1 MSMLPRLA
9 VLRLALL
16 LPALAGAASV
26 LAQADPAA
34 SYPQQ
39 TVRILVPF
47 APGGGTDTTARLLA
61 QKLGDKW
68 GRQVI
73 VENRPGGNTVI
84 ATQAVAKAAPD
95 GLTLLLA
102 NSTFAINP
110 ILSTSL
116 PYDTWKDFVPI
127 TTVAGGPFL
136 LVVHPS
142 VPADNLKGM
151 LQVLHAAKPGEWNFA
166 TVGGS
171 GIGRIVGELF
181 ALQSGTKLQH
191 VPYKG
196 ASQVTTDLLAGTVKL
211 TIDPPNTY
219 ITHIKGGKLKGLAV
233 TGKNRLALAAR
244 RADLRGAGHARIR
257 RAHLVRPVRAGR
269 HAEGRRSTRSPQPST
284 RSSRSPEMKQN
295 LAGLEL
301 DTLPSNPE
309 QFQAYLRAETE
320 KFTRVVKAANIKA
333 AD

>member
-233 TGKNRLALAAR
+233 TGKNRLASLPDVPTFAEQGMPEFDARTWYGLFAPAGTPKGVINKISAAVNEILA
-244 RADLRGAGHARIR
+244 
-257 RAHLVRPVRAGR
+257 
-269 HAEGRRSTRSPQPST
+269 
-284 RSSRSPEMKQN
+284 SPEMKQN

>member
-84 ATQAVAKAAPD
+84 ATQAVAKAARPTAM
-95 GLTLLLA
+95 TLLLA

-110 ILSTSL
+110 ILSTNL
-116 PYDTWKDFVPI
+116 PYDT
-127 TTVAGGPFL
+127 
-136 LVVHPS
+136 
-142 VPADNLKGM
+142 
-151 LQVLHAAKPGEWNFA
+151 E
-166 TVGGS
+166 
-171 GIGRIVGELF
+171 
-181 ALQSGTKLQH
+181 
-191 VPYKG
+191 
-196 ASQVTTDLLAGTVKL
+196 
-211 TIDPPNTY
+211 
-219 ITHIKGGKLKGLAV
+219 GL
-233 TGKNRLALAAR
+233 
-244 RADLRGAGHARIR
+244 RADHD
-257 RAHLVRPVRAGR
+257 VSRAG
-269 HAEGRRSTRSPQPST
+269 PSCWWCT
-284 RSSRSPEMKQN
+284 PACRP
-295 LAGLEL
+295 
-301 DTLPSNPE
+301 T
-309 QFQAYLRAETE
+309 T
-320 KFTRVVKAANIKA
+320 
-333 AD
+333 

>member
-1 MSMLPRLA
+1 MSQLPWRCARNFTLA
-9 VLRLALL
+9 M
-16 LPALAGAASV
+16 PALWCAAAVQAQGAE
-26 LAQADPAA
+26 AA
-34 SYPQQ
+34 AFPTQP
-39 TVRILVPF
+39 VRIVVPF
-47 APGGGTDTTARLLA
+47 APGGGTDATARLLA

-84 ATQAVAKAAPD
+84 ATQAVARAAPD
-95 GLTLLLA
+95 GHTLLFA

-110 ILSTSL
+110 ILSTGL
-116 PYDTWKDFVPI
+116 PYDAWGDFMAI
-127 TTVAGGPFL
+127 TSVAGGPFL

-142 VPADNLKGM
+142 VPADNLRGM
-151 LQVLHAAKPGEWNFA
+151 LQVLRDAKPGEWNYA

-171 GIGRIVGELF
+171 GIGRIAGELF
-181 ALQSGTKLQH
+181 AIQSGTRLQH

-196 ASQVTTDLLAGTVKL
+196 AAQVTTDLLAGTVKL

-219 ITHIKGGKLKGLAV
+219 IAHVRAGKLKALAV
-233 TGKNRLALAAR
+233 TGKRLASLPDVPTFAEQGMPEFDVRFWYGLFAPAGTPRSVVDKISAAVNEALALP
-244 RADLRGAGHARIR
+244 D
-257 RAHLVRPVRAGR
+257 VR
-269 HAEGRRSTRSPQPST
+269 E
-284 RSSRSPEMKQN
+284 K

-301 DTLPSNPE
+301 EALPSSPE
-309 QFQAYLRAETE
+309 HFQAYLRTETE